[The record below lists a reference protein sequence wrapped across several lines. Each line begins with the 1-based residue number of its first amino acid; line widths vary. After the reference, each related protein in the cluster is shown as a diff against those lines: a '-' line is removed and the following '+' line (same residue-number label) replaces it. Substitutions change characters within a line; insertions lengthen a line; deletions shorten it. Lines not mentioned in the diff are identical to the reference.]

1 MITVQL
7 ARARGGR
14 ANDNLMRP
22 EAGDRCVIPDDRE
35 CRDSRKVPTAG
46 IAAAAMGDEVSP
58 VELLFDLVFVFAISR
73 V

>member
-1 MITVQL
+1 
-7 ARARGGR
+7 
-14 ANDNLMRP
+14 MRP

-35 CRDSRKVPTAG
+35 CRDGRKVPTAG